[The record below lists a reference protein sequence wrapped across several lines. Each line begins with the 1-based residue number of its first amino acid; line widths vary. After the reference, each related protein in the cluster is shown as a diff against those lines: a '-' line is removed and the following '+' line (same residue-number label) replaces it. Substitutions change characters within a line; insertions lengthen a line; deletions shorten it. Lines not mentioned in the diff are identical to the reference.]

1 MGLATVIR
9 LEFAYPGV
17 GILAGDSLQYLS
29 IATAHGVIMV
39 FFMIMPALFGAFGN
53 FLLPTQLGVHDVA
66 FPRLNSAAFWFLPG
80 GLIMLAQLVCVD
92 RRYQRM
98 NCFNI
103 RELQSMLKKR
113 FFTDLVNSN
122 DHRELLHSTM
132 VGLRYKNN
140 SNTLLETDIFS
151 FYNNGTTFTSK
162 SKGVELSSSLVNSSD
177 FNYPVLQYTIN
188 YIYYVF
194 NSALGLL
201 SNLVINPINSK
212 LTNNLQTSFND
223 NYYNTVLSYDDFI
236 FNITRVVQNLSL
248 MSITSIT
255 QTINVLPE
263 VLSFNFNWDLSSAY
277 KLKSKENAT
286 ESSDNNLSFNSN
298 SVNNVVDFNLHATS
312 ELSNSVRFTRYS
324 NPLINYSYKSG
335 HYLGI

>member
-132 VGLRYKNN
+132 IGLRYKNN
-140 SNTLLETDIFS
+140 STTLLETDIFS
-151 FYNNGTTFTSK
+151 FYGSGTTFTNK
-162 SKGVELSSSLVNSSD
+162 SKNIKIENSLVNTLD
-177 FNYPVLQYTIN
+177 FDLPLLSYVIN
-188 YIYYVF
+188 YLYSI
-194 NSALGLL
+194 
-201 SNLVINPINSK
+201 I
-212 LTNNLQTSFND
+212 NNLYSTLQLISTKPFTSGAQQGNQLFNFSGH
-223 NYYNTVLSYDDFI
+223 YYNTIMAYDELI
-236 FNITRVVQNLSL
+236 FNLVRVLQNVNVWSL
-248 MSITSIT
+248 TSLYQAIGT
-255 QTINVLPE
+255 CSE
-263 VLSFNFNWDLSSAY
+263 VIAWNFN
-277 KLKSKENAT
+277 
-286 ESSDNNLSFNSN
+286 
-298 SVNNVVDFNLHATS
+298 
-312 ELSNSVRFTRYS
+312 
-324 NPLINYSYKSG
+324 
-335 HYLGI
+335 